1 MRAFCTWSWIVGFIC
16 VIVGSILNLIALPF
30 CDLVLISTTVG
41 IAILF
46 NNIVAMWWL
55 GEKIVYKYDVPAFI
69 LIVAGSTA
77 IVILS
82 VEGEEEYTPEVIKE
96 LLE

>member
-1 MRAFCTWSWIVGFIC
+1 M
-16 VIVGSILNLIALPF
+16 
-30 CDLVLISTTVG
+30 ISTTVG

-82 VEGEEEYTPEVIKE
+82 VEGAEDYTPEKIKE

>member
-1 MRAFCTWSWIVGFIC
+1 
-16 VIVGSILNLIALPF
+16 
-30 CDLVLISTTVG
+30 
-41 IAILF
+41 
-46 NNIVAMWWL
+46 MWWL

-82 VEGEEEYTPEVIKE
+82 VEGSEDYTPEVIKE

>member
-1 MRAFCTWSWIVGFIC
+1 M
-16 VIVGSILNLIALPF
+16 
-30 CDLVLISTTVG
+30 ISTTVG

-82 VEGEEEYTPEVIKE
+82 VEGEESYTPEVIKE
-96 LLE
+96 LLEQPGTIVLTIFTVVLFGVALFSLKLLNLAAENF